1 MSIPTPVEPSRSRAA
16 GPAVALFELPADRF
30 PSFAAQLRRLCPQPL
45 RFRWLPGDPDRVLVR
60 VESPTNLL
68 IDRFRDAVQSS
79 APVDDPAAFLEEIDY
94 LPLGPGSAAGG
105 TSQLDRIETRL
116 RLSPIA
122 DGAAAHLWVLRTDA
136 LAQFAAFCR
145 TTNELLLNRFT
156 VAVSASAGVPCVI
169 LRAVR
174 GKGPPPVFL
183 DPAEA
188 YRPLLPFPNLYL
200 PTNARLGPALRRD
213 AVRDALGLKADRVVW
228 LHRLADG
235 GFRPESLPEAAFRPL
250 PEWVEYKVADA
261 VRRPAPWAQSFRLDL
276 EQFAE
281 RTDPRPVPKP
291 RPAEPPAKPRR
302 SGRGLLT
309 RASEWF
315 KGLKLR
321 PPEPRPVPPEPPPA
335 AEEPP
340 RPFLSQGER
349 LHHARPETANA
360 ALERCQI
367 LEAGFLQNMGARAD
381 AGDAWIDLATAY
393 DAAGN
398 HADAALC
405 WLNGLW
411 SQDPIPPKLAWAWLR
426 AEAKAARSEVKEID
440 PRPWLATAPGPG
452 TTRAMAAWVVWASV
466 QNPRAA
472 ALVERAAELQ
482 ARLEAQEHWLP
493 VRAAWLARLA
503 TSRAGDVLGLARTR
517 DRLSERLL
525 TSGLSLELDT
535 PSFLRFAGDGV
546 RERFHEARRWL
557 MDKRDLIHQWIARL
571 PDDATVRG
579 PDGSLRRFGLEPN
592 VAQTRAYADL
602 VLVWGLTRFAEHTS
616 AEAVRR
622 QAATGFPADDP
633 AHAVLREAFDF
644 RTTQVREGKPPKG
657 PLPTHLLRQIEAL
670 AADPRYVVDKLRAAS
685 RVLEPTARVEEYR
698 GAVSRRGD
706 AAGPPAIAL
715 LPAERLNAEAGAI
728 LARERQRAGQPD
740 LAAVMIALLGR
751 AGDLDEAAVEL
762 ACESLPVALDAARNA
777 PHATAGLAEHGLTA
791 AALWDRADLARM
803 LVSRFTAATPGPAW
817 TDVAEPL
824 IGPATRSLR
833 RLGLTAE
840 VDRLLQH
847 VVERTT
853 QGLPPAR
860 LRVAKA
866 RDWPAALR
874 VLLHAAGG
882 WYGSGR
888 SEQAH
893 AVLDEARKDLFAPGL
908 SQSDRT
914 ALALAYATTLG
925 QAPVRVAL
933 GRLEE
938 MFQRLKGVSVSGT
951 TNTHYCLRPLLLI
964 ETAVRAIVSEDFTL
978 GPQVRAWLDADE
990 FAVRRRIRD
999 DLKAVLISQGL

>member
-16 GPAVALFELPADRF
+16 GPAVALFELPADRL
-30 PSFAAQLRRLCPQPL
+30 PTFAAQLRRLCPQPL

-68 IDRFRDAVQSS
+68 VDRFRDAVRS
-79 APVDDPAAFLEEIDY
+79 ASVDDPAAFLEEIDH
-94 LPLGPGSAAGG
+94 LPLNSASAFDGG
-105 TSQLDRIETRL
+105 IRLDRIETRL
-116 RLSPIA
+116 RLTPVE
-122 DGAAAHLWVLRTDA
+122 DDAAAQLWVLRTDA
-136 LAQFAAFCR
+136 LAQLTSFCR
-145 TTNELLLNRFT
+145 TTNELLLTRFT
-156 VAVSASAGVPCVI
+156 VAVSAAAGVPCAI

-213 AVRDALGLKADRVVW
+213 AVRDALGLRPDRVAW

-235 GFRPESLPEAAFRPL
+235 GFRPESLPETAFRPL
-250 PEWVEYKVADA
+250 SEWVEYKVADA
-261 VRRPAPWAQSFRLDL
+261 VRRPEPWAQAYRLDL
-276 EQFAE
+276 EPFVE
-281 RTDPRPVPKP
+281 RTDPRPLPKP
-291 RPAEPPAKPRR
+291 RPAEPLAKPRR
-302 SGRGLLT
+302 VGRGLFA
-309 RASEWF
+309 RASDWF

-321 PPEPRPVPPEPPPA
+321 PPEPRPVPAAPPA
-335 AEEPP
+335 VEEAP

-360 ALERCQI
+360 AIDRCQV

-381 AGDAWIDLATAY
+381 AGDAWIELATAY

-426 AEAKAARSEVKEID
+426 AEAKAARPEVKVID
-440 PRPWLATAPGPG
+440 PGPWLATAPGPG

-466 QNPRAA
+466 QNPRPT
-472 ALVERAAELQ
+472 ALIERTAELQ
-482 ARLEAQEHWLP
+482 VRLEAHEHWLP

-525 TSGLSLELDT
+525 TAGLSLELDT

-557 MDKRDLIHQWIARL
+557 IDKRDLIHQWIARL

-602 VLVWGLTRFAEHTS
+602 ILVWGLTRFAEHTS
-616 AEAVRR
+616 ADAVRR

-633 AHAVLREAFDF
+633 AHTILRDAFDF

-657 PLPTHLLRQIEAL
+657 PLPTHLLRQIDGL
-670 AADPRYVVDKLRAAS
+670 AVDPRYVVDKLRSAS
-685 RVLEPTARVEEYR
+685 RVLEPTARVEEYL
-698 GAVSRRGD
+698 GAIRHRAD
-706 AAGPPAIAL
+706 AAAGPPAAASL
-715 LPAERLNAEAGAI
+715 SVERLNAEAGAI

-740 LAAVMIALLGR
+740 LAAAMTALLGR
-751 AGDLDEAAVEL
+751 ASDLDEAAVEL
-762 ACESLPVALDAARNA
+762 VCEALPAALDAARNA
-777 PHATAGLAEHGLTA
+777 PPATAGLVEHGLTA
-791 AALWDRADLARM
+791 AALWDRADLART
-803 LVSRFTAATPGPAW
+803 LVTRFTAATPGPAW
-817 TDVAEPL
+817 TDVVEGL

-853 QGLPPAR
+853 QGMPPAR
-860 LRVAKA
+860 LRVARA
-866 RDWPAALR
+866 GDWPPALR

-888 SEQAH
+888 GEQAH

-951 TNTHYCLRPLLLI
+951 TNTHYCLKPLVLI

-999 DLKAVLISQGL
+999 DLKAVLSSQGL